1 MFEWLFGKKRGV
13 EDVKEETRR
22 GFSSVKEDIN
32 KANAWI
38 KHLGKQDDELKTQL
52 FLIKEELSSI
62 KEELEEVKNAVSF
75 HDIEVYKKFGQSQT
89 ARLNKQ
95 TAVYGVRDG
104 VQTAVQTANFNKFS
118 GGLNFLD
125 MSKLSVM
132 ERAIIM
138 VLLNTDLKLSYDDLA
153 AMLGKDRS
161 TIRGHINRIKQK
173 SEIIE
178 EQMEQNGKKRVFIP
192 SEIKEKMLKNA
203 KVRVK
208 REEKDE

>member
-1 MFEWLFGKKRGV
+1 MFEWLFGRKKEV
-13 EDVKEETRR
+13 EEVKEETRK
-22 GFSSVKEDIN
+22 GFNSVKEDIN
-32 KANAWI
+32 RANAWI

-52 FLIKEELSSI
+52 FLIKEELASI
-62 KEELEEVKNAVSF
+62 KDEIEGVKNVISF
-75 HDIEVYKKFGQSQT
+75 HDLEVYKKIGKSQT

-95 TAVYGVRDG
+95 TAVYGVQEG
-104 VQTAVQTANFNKFS
+104 VQTAVQTADFN
-118 GGLNFLD
+118 NFLD
-125 MSKLSVM
+125 LSKLSVM

-138 VLLNTDLKLSYDDLA
+138 ILLNTDMKLSYDDLA

-161 TIRGHINRIKQK
+161 TLRGHINRIKQK

-178 EQMEQNGKKRVFIP
+178 EQIGENGKKRVFIP

-208 REEKDE
+208 KG